1 VKERILLTRTAVQTD
16 PQTAMPLT
24 RRQPAPWH
32 VVTCE
37 YPPQSGGVSDYT
49 YLVAEG
55 LAAHGDQV
63 HIWCPAAKEQA
74 PQVPGVDVR
83 QTLGRFSIADLRS
96 LGRNLDAFPSPRHIL
111 VQWVPHGFGYKSV
124 NLPFCLWLWGRAR
137 RGDTVDLMVHE
148 PFLPFAPGRWR
159 QNAAATVHRIMMRIL
174 LRSAGRVWLS
184 TPAWEPLI
192 RPFDWNRER
201 KYQWLPLPSTVPA
214 VNDRAASLQLKD
226 RYNAAGVLLGH
237 FGTFGPSVTPM
248 LGAIIPP
255 LLQASPGA
263 AMILIGP
270 GSAAFREHLVRD
282 FPGLAPALF
291 AVGQI
296 DARDPRLSLHISACD
311 LLIQPY
317 PDGVTG
323 RRTSMMA
330 ALSHGRPT
338 ITTSG
343 PFTEPMWKES
353 RAVVLT
359 PADDMDA
366 LVTSARQL
374 IENPAARAALGESG
388 QAFYRRNFDIE
399 HVVDL
404 LRGDSGAQ

>member
-1 VKERILLTRTAVQTD
+1 
-16 PQTAMPLT
+16 
-24 RRQPAPWH
+24 
-32 VVTCE
+32 
-37 YPPQSGGVSDYT
+37 VSDYT
-49 YLVAEG
+49 YLVAQG
-55 LAAHGDQV
+55 LASHGDQV
-63 HIWCPAAKEQA
+63 HVWCPAAKDQA
-74 PQVPGVDVR
+74 PEVPGVDVR
-83 QTLGRFSIADLRS
+83 QTLGRFSIGDLRS
-96 LGRNLDAFPSPRHIL
+96 FGRNLDAFPSPRHIL

-124 NLPFCLWLWGRAR
+124 NLPFCVWLWDRAVR
-137 RGDTVDLMVHE
+137 HRDTVDLMVHE
-148 PFLPFAPGRWR
+148 PFLPFVPGRWR
-159 QNAAATVHRIMMRIL
+159 QNAAAMVHRIMMRIL

-192 RPFDWNRER
+192 RPFDWNRKRRYE
-201 KYQWLPLPSTVPA
+201 WLPLPSTVPSA
-214 VNDRAASLQLKD
+214 NDPAASRQLKD
-226 RYNAAGVLLGH
+226 RYNAGGVLLGH
-237 FGTFGPSVTPM
+237 FGTFGPSITPM

-255 LLQASPGA
+255 LLRGSKGT
-263 AMILIGP
+263 AMVLIGP
-270 GSAAFREHLVRD
+270 GSGAFRDRLLRD
-282 FPGLAPALF
+282 FPDLAPTLF

-296 DARDPRLSLHISACD
+296 DARDPRLSLHLSACD

-366 LVTSARQL
+366 LVKSARQF
-374 IENPAARAALGESG
+374 IENPAARASLGEAG

-399 HVVDL
+399 HVVDM
-404 LRGDSGAQ
+404 LRGSSEFRVQ